1 MEENE
6 EFDSDFN
13 TEDIPISEEFWNYME
28 NYWHNNRE
36 FPEST
41 EESLSK
47 KADLVDGKVPSSQL
61 PSYVDDVL
69 EFDTFDNLPSF
80 GEKGKI
86 YVITNNNTQ
95 FRWSGSE
102 YIKLSSGENVVT
114 TNTNQDIIGRK
125 SFITAGGNGYNNNS
139 LRLLSNDGSNP
150 GLTFYKG
157 GIDIANIYFDGN
169 GNFKFRSAD
178 DTASRYVFAQGFK
191 KDGSDVNYFLTG
203 EGGHVLR
210 STYPTT
216 TQADA
221 KYIPYFG
228 ATANINLNAKPIA
241 NAGSIDATI
250 FKNVNSSVLVKS
262 FSLHN
267 STTVTSLGIK
277 LTNSGSSIMMGSFT
291 VTMFGYVGQTISFRV
306 SMYKYNNTWFNPTVT
321 WLHGD
326 SSKIS
331 NIEFYKEDNSNL
343 HLKVNFTT
351 NFGAYNKTVI
361 TDVLANG
368 QSEALHNPDTY
379 TISVN
384 PDNSAHTLVQTTSSI
399 GFIRDNVGDTPK
411 TPISLGTSDL
421 NTILTPSFY
430 NQIASGNATVAR
442 NYPALFGGSLNVYRS
457 ITGGVIQEY
466 TLYHTGI
473 TYRRVFNSVLWTSWA
488 QVIDSINGGT
498 ISADL
503 IVSKNPE
510 GNISIGTGG
519 AAGTT
524 GTPKYSNLN
533 FLGYS
538 NNTIAKISSADSSGS
553 TVLAPLIFYTR
564 NSSTVLQESMR
575 IDGNGNIKAP
585 TFSGTGTRM
594 VIADATGTLSTQSI
608 PDVTGYLP
616 LTGGQLT
623 GALTIRPASG
633 GGTFEQDVITFHDSG
648 TADGNIIPLA
658 FKYGTSTNPTAFI
671 KAVGK
676 GSSGVN
682 GATFQFFD
690 NNTKHTEISSS
701 GITTIGNINTNIGEL
716 IIQKQ
721 GVNKIRTGGT
731 NGDSLILSSTS
742 AIYLRPQGDTVTT
755 GEVLINSSGNIIT
768 TSYGNASQWNNV
780 YQDNLTNP
788 FFNRGSIISRALN
801 SVSTSLDAELP
812 NGGFLTSYYSSS
824 WAGSDRPTGASYGGY
839 IKFKSQGSASFP
851 LDLDFYYNNG
861 HGGSDLHRL
870 WFRTKNST
878 VGTTNWFEI
887 ATQNWTTAQLANY
900 VTQSS
905 LTGYAKLADNQTFTG
920 DNTFSQSPTI
930 PDGTLI
936 NHAVSLGQMTDYVD
950 INSSS
955 ILNNVAANYIPN
967 THMVNGITSTNIA
980 NWNSAFNF
988 TNNFATNYN
997 DLLAIEAL
1005 AGTNGYLRKDG
1016 NGQWSLVSSPV
1027 VDATATIAGK
1037 VKLGS
1042 DTIQTVASNFV
1053 TATIGKTYS
1062 VQTNSSGQL
1071 VVNVG
1076 WSDTNT
1082 TYTGSNGITLT
1093 GTNFT
1098 PTYGTAA
1105 NTVAQG
1111 NDSRI
1116 NNGQTAFGW
1125 GNHATA
1131 GYTTQS
1137 WVQSQNY
1144 ATSNFVEERI
1154 DKLTG
1159 EIVDPTPSFSIKNK
1173 FTTVIITENYSKEP
1187 LELEGELIPG
1197 RYISIINLTG
1207 SKIDL
1212 TRDHNT
1218 IDTIYENETS
1228 EYYITKEKK
1237 LVRKGTYKSAKT
1249 LI

>member
-13 TEDIPISEEFWNYME
+13 PEDIPISEEFWNYME
-28 NYWHNNRE
+28 HYCHNNRE

-41 EESLSK
+41 EASLNR

-69 EFDTFDNLPSF
+69 EYDTFESLPSS

-86 YVITNNNTQ
+86 YVIKNNNTQ

-102 YIKLSSGENVVT
+102 YIQLNSDENVVT
-114 TNTNQDIIGRK
+114 TDTNQDIIGRK
-125 SFITAGGNGYNNNS
+125 SFITAGGSGYNNNS

-157 GIDIANIYFDGN
+157 GVDIANMYFDGN

-178 DTASRYVFAQGFK
+178 DTVSRYVFANGFK
-191 KDGSDVNYFLTG
+191 KDGSDDNYFLTAG
-203 EGGHVLR
+203 GGHVLR
-210 STYPTT
+210 STIPTS

-241 NAGSIDATI
+241 NAGSIDATNYR
-250 FKNVNSSVLVKS
+250 NVNSSVLVKS
-262 FSLHN
+262 FSIHN
-267 STTVTSLGIK
+267 STSVTSLGIK
-277 LTNSGSSIMMGSFT
+277 LTNPGTSIMMGSFT

-326 SSKIS
+326 SSKIF

-384 PDNSAHTLVQTTSSI
+384 PDNSAHTLVQTISCI
-399 GFIRDNVGDTPK
+399 GFIRDNLGDVPK
-411 TPISLGTSDL
+411 APISLGTSDL
-421 NTILTPSFY
+421 NTITTPGFY
-430 NQIASGNATVAR
+430 NQIANGNSTLAR
-442 NYPALFGGSLNVYRS
+442 NYPALFGGSLNVYKS
-457 ITGGVIQEY
+457 ITGGIIQEY
-466 TLYHTGI
+466 ILYHTSV
-473 TYRRVFNSVLWTSWA
+473 TFRRVFNSVLWTSWA

-498 ISADL
+498 VA
-503 IVSKNPE
+503 
-510 GNISIGTGG
+510 G
-519 AAGTT
+519 ALTLNG
-524 GTPKYSNLN
+524 NLN
-533 FLGYS
+533 VV
-538 NNTIAKISSADSSGS
+538 NNSTVLGS
-553 TVLAPLIFYTR
+553 TVNKTTVPVSGSLVSEHNNVMTNSNQNYGLAFGSL
-564 NSSTVLQESMR
+564 S
-575 IDGNGNIKAP
+575 DGRQYIQANR
-585 TFSGTGTRM
+585 FDGT
-594 VIADATGTLSTQSI
+594 ATN
-608 PDVTGYLP
+608 Y
-616 LTGGQLT
+616 QL
-623 GALTIRPASG
+623 LLNPN
-633 GGTFEQDVITFHDSG
+633 GGT
-648 TADGNIIPLA
+648 
-658 FKYGTSTNPTAFI
+658 
-671 KAVGK
+671 VGFG
-676 GSSGVN
+676 GS
-682 GATFQFFD
+682 
-690 NNTKHTEISSS
+690 
-701 GITTIGNINTNIGEL
+701 INASLSEL
-716 IIQKQ
+716 LIQRQ

-742 AIYLRPQGDTVTT
+742 AIYLRPQGDAVTT
-755 GEVLINSSGNIIT
+755 GEVLINSSGTIIT
-768 TSYGNASQWNNV
+768 QNHGNSSQWYNV
-780 YQDNLTNP
+780 SQAFITNP
-788 FFNRGSIISRALN
+788 FFRNNSI
-801 SVSTSLDAELP
+801 TSQNANTGQVTTLDTYLP
-812 NGGFLTSYYSSS
+812 NGGYVSGYGTTT
-824 WAGSDRPTGASYGGY
+824 WGGTDAPTGASYGGF
-839 IKFKSQGSASFP
+839 IKFGDGGGTGNNGLQ
-851 LDLDFYYNNG
+851 LYYNNG
-861 HGGSDLHRL
+861 HGSSTGHRL
-870 WFRTKNST
+870 WFRTKNSS
-878 VGTTNWFEI
+878 VGVTNWFEF
-887 ATQNWTTAQLANY
+887 ATQEWANTQFPTFNNAMFENNSRPASADFDTYKTQGFYAMGGSLTNKPLGSGDYGNLLVTQSATDRFMQMYFDQSNNNVYFRNGKGATTIWDSWKIIADRDWTTTQLANY

-905 LTGYAKLADNQTFTG
+905 LTGYAKLADDQTFTG
-920 DNTFSQSPTI
+920 ANTFSQSPLI
-930 PDGTLI
+930 PYGTLAY
-936 NHAVSLGQMTDYVD
+936 HAVNLGQLGDYVD
-950 INSSS
+950 NE
-955 ILNNVAANYIPN
+955 LVNYIP
-967 THMVNGITSTNIA
+967 TSHPVNGITSANIT
-980 NWNSAFNF
+980 NWNNAFNF
-988 TNNFATNYN
+988 TSNFTTNYN
-997 DLLAIEAL
+997 DLVAIEAL
-1005 AGTNGYLRKDG
+1005 SGTNGYLRKDG

-1053 TATIGKTYS
+1053 TATIGKTYC
-1062 VQTNSSGQL
+1062 VQVNSSGQL

-1098 PTYGTAA
+1098 PTYGTSA

-1131 GYTTQS
+1131 GYTSQS

-1159 EIVDPTPSFSIKNK
+1159 EIVDPTPSFSIKNE
-1173 FTTVIITENYSKEP
+1173 FTTVILTENFSKEP
-1187 LELEGELIPG
+1187 LELERELIPE

-1207 SKIDL
+1207 SKVQL
-1212 TRDHNT
+1212 TRDHNP
-1218 IDTIYENETS
+1218 IDIIYENETS
-1228 EYYITKEKK
+1228 EYYITKERR
-1237 LVRKGTYKSAKT
+1237 LVKKGTYKSAKT

>member
-13 TEDIPISEEFWNYME
+13 PEDIPISEEFWNYME
-28 NYWHNNRE
+28 HYWHNNRE

-41 EESLSK
+41 EASLNK

-61 PSYVDDVL
+61 PSYIDDVL
-69 EFDTFDNLPSF
+69 EYDTFESLPNS

-102 YIKLSSGENVVT
+102 YIQLNSDENIVMT
-114 TNTNQDIIGRK
+114 DTNQDIIGRK

-157 GIDIANIYFDGN
+157 GVDIANMYFDGK
-169 GNFKFRSAD
+169 GNFKFRNAD
-178 DTASRYVFAQGFK
+178 DTVSRYVFANGFK
-191 KDGSDVNYFLTG
+191 KDGSDDNYFLTAG
-203 EGGHVLR
+203 GGHVLR
-210 STYPTT
+210 STIPTS

-241 NAGSIDATI
+241 NAGNIDATI
-250 FKNVNSSVLVKS
+250 FRNVHSSVLVKS
-262 FSLHN
+262 FSLH
-267 STTVTSLGIK
+267 SATTVTSLGIK
-277 LTNSGSSIMMGSFT
+277 LTNAGTSIMMGSFT
-291 VTMFGYVGQTISFRV
+291 VTMFGYVGQTMSFRV
-306 SMYKYNNTWFNPTVT
+306 SMYKYNNTWHVTTIT

-331 NIEFYKEDNSNL
+331 NIEFYKENDSNL

-384 PDNSAHTLVQTTSSI
+384 PDNSTHTLVQTTSSI
-399 GFIRDNVGDTPK
+399 SFIRDNVGAAPK
-411 TPISLGTSDL
+411 APISLGTSDL
-421 NTILTPSFY
+421 NTIQTPGFY
-430 NQIASGNATVAR
+430 NQITDANATIAR
-442 NYPALFGGSLNVYRS
+442 NYPVTLAGTLNVYRS
-457 ITGGVIQEY
+457 ITNGVIQEY
-466 TLYHTGI
+466 TSHVGI
-473 TYRRVFNSVLWTSWA
+473 TYKRYYNGSAWASSWA
-488 QVIDSINGGT
+488 QIIDSRNGGV
-498 ISADL
+498 
-503 IVSKNPE
+503 VS
-510 GNISIGTGG
+510 
-519 AAGTT
+519 
-524 GTPKYSNLN
+524 
-533 FLGYS
+533 
-538 NNTIAKISSADSSGS
+538 
-553 TVLAPLIFYTR
+553 
-564 NSSTVLQESMR
+564 
-575 IDGNGNIKAP
+575 
-585 TFSGTGTRM
+585 
-594 VIADATGTLSTQSI
+594 
-608 PDVTGYLP
+608 
-616 LTGGQLT
+616 
-623 GALTIRPASG
+623 GALTINGNLNVANNSTVLGSTIQQNTVPASG
-633 GGTFEQDVITFHDSG
+633 SAVTTHNNVMTNSTQLYGLAFGSLGTGVQYIQATRFDGTATNYELRLNPNGGTVSFGGAI
-648 TADGNIIPLA
+648 N
-658 FKYGTSTNPTAFI
+658 
-671 KAVGK
+671 
-676 GSSGVN
+676 SSL
-682 GATFQFFD
+682 
-690 NNTKHTEISSS
+690 S
-701 GITTIGNINTNIGEL
+701 EL
-716 IIQKQ
+716 LIQRQ

-742 AIYLRPQGDTVTT
+742 AIYLRPQGDAINT

-780 YQDNLTNP
+780 SQAFIANP
-788 FFNRGSIISRALN
+788 FFSRNSLISQNVTNAG
-801 SVSTSLDAELP
+801 VTTLDSYLP
-812 NGGFLTSYYSSS
+812 NGGYISNYGVTN
-824 WAGSDRPTGASYGGY
+824 WGGTDAPTGASYGGF
-839 IKFKSQGSASFP
+839 IKFGDTSGAGNNGLQ
-851 LDLDFYYNNG
+851 LYYNNG
-861 HGGSDLHRL
+861 HGGADSHRL

-878 VGTTNWFEI
+878 VGTTNWFEV
-887 ATQNWTTAQLANY
+887 ATVQSLNGYVRTTGDQNIDGIKGFTGSYTQWILNGDGSNARGFISSTASTFTIGTLNDKNISFSRNGVSKLTLGNNFSDFADYVRSPGFIKNGSSGSFVLLGDGNDKPLSDFATTAQ
-900 VTQSS
+900 

-920 DNTFSQSPTI
+920 VNTFSQSPI
-930 PDGTLI
+930 VPDPTLVY
-936 NHAVSLGQMTDYVD
+936 HAVSYGFMDNAIIESENNTANWV
-950 INSSS
+950 INSF
-955 ILNNVAANYIPN
+955 IPN
-967 THMVNGITSTNIA
+967 THVVNGITSANIT
-980 NWNSAFNF
+980 NWNNAFNF
-988 TNNFATNYN
+988 TSNFTTNYN
-997 DLLAIEAL
+997 DLVAIEAL
-1005 AGTNGYLRKDG
+1005 SGTNGYLRKDG

-1062 VQTNSSGQL
+1062 VQVNSSGQL

-1082 TYTGSNGITLT
+1082 TYTGNNGITLT

-1098 PTYGTAA
+1098 PTYGTSA

-1131 GYTTQS
+1131 GYTSQA

-1159 EIVDPTPSFSIKNK
+1159 EIIDPTPSFSIKNE
-1173 FTTVIITENYSKEP
+1173 FTTVILTENFSKEP
-1187 LELEGELIPG
+1187 LELEGELIPEQ
-1197 RYISIINLTG
+1197 YISIINLTG
-1207 SKIDL
+1207 SKVEL
-1212 TRDHNT
+1212 TRDHNP
-1218 IDTIYENETS
+1218 IDIIYENETS
-1228 EYYITKEKK
+1228 EYYITKERR
-1237 LVRKGTYKSAKT
+1237 LVKKGTYKSAKI